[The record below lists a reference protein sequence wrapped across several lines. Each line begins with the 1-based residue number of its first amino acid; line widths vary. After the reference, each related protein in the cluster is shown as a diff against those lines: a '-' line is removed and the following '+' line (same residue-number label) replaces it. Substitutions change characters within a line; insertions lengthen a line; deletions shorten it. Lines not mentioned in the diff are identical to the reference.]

1 VACSG
6 LTCTPAVWS
15 SQSAE
20 LVRTDNGEHGD
31 LLTPQARDAAIT
43 AGWEADRR
51 RLHPGSMGTQESG
64 QLSG

>member
-1 VACSG
+1 VFRLDVHAG
-6 LTCTPAVWS
+6 RLVFPER
-15 SQSAE
+15 AE